1 MHPETRGPISE
12 PTAAKERHW
21 RWGLDRPIALLREEP
36 EQLEQLG
43 VRFEEDSDDLDD
55 VRQARVATPTGR
67 VFALV
72 RYKRSPQPGTEIVTR
87 HDSPDLVG
95 DLNEVLRVLRL
106 KDEDIVWEH
115 PAVAS
120 ARLAGDVEKRLR
132 PALWRTTA
140 LVTVLQLVALSLM
153 VRGRLDPGAY
163 AFTTA
168 LVVQAVAV
176 LASILSVPLLIRV
189 AEHLSRRLQN
199 NRSETKPRDVAS

>member
-1 MHPETRGPISE
+1 MHPERRGPISE
-12 PTAAKERHW
+12 PTGAKERHW

-55 VRQARVATPTGR
+55 LRQARVATPTGR

-106 KDEDIVWEH
+106 GDEDIVWEH

-120 ARLAGDVEKRLR
+120 ARMAGDVEKRLR

-163 AFTTA
+163 AFTAA

-176 LASILSVPLLIRV
+176 LASILSVPVLIRV
-189 AEHLSRRLQN
+189 AEHLSRRLRN

>member
-1 MHPETRGPISE
+1 MHSETRDPSSE
-12 PTAAKERHW
+12 PTGAKERPG

-36 EQLEQLG
+36 EQLEQRG

-55 VRQARVATPTGR
+55 LRQARVATPTGR

-106 KDEDIVWEH
+106 RDEDIVWEH

-120 ARLAGDVEKRLR
+120 ARIAGDVERRLR

-140 LVTVLQLVALSLM
+140 LVTVLQLAALSLM

-176 LASILSVPLLIRV
+176 LASILSVPVLIRV
-189 AEHLSRRLQN
+189 AEHLSRQLRN
-199 NRSETKPRDVAS
+199 NRSETNPRDVVR

>member
-1 MHPETRGPISE
+1 
-12 PTAAKERHW
+12 
-21 RWGLDRPIALLREEP
+21 LLREEP

-43 VRFEEDSDDLDD
+43 VRFEEDPDDLDD
-55 VRQARVATPTGR
+55 LRQARVATPTGR

-95 DLNEVLRVLRL
+95 DLNEMLRVLRL
-106 KDEDIVWEH
+106 RDEDIVWEH

-120 ARLAGDVEKRLR
+120 ARIAGDVERRLR
-132 PALWRTTA
+132 PGLWRTTA

-153 VRGRLDPGAY
+153 IRGRLDPGAY

-176 LASILSVPLLIRV
+176 LASILSVPVLIRV
-189 AEHLSRRLQN
+189 AAHLSRQLRN
-199 NRSETKPRDVAS
+199 NRSEAKP